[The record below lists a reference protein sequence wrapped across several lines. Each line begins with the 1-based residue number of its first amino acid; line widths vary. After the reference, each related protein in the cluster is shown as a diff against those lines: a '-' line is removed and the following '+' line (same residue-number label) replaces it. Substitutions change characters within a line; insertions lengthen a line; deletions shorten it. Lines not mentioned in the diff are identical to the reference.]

1 MECSRVLEKI
11 VLLHSI
17 AASEWFTPFQ
27 PGKVVNNIFS
37 FLALFNHKQDEVDAC
52 RQDVCQIL
60 EQKLAK
66 QGMAAVRL
74 FLKNSFEFIIK
85 SVLARWCTTMAL
97 NDRLLAPFLR
107 CRHQA
112 VGLVC
117 CTLPYNL
124 WGTLTLLL
132 PKMNLTIKPR
142 KLLNPELSNEI

>member
-1 MECSRVLEKI
+1 MTELEPNSLKYVFLEVYLSKFYPGNLFAMECSRVLEKLG
-11 VLLHSI
+11 LLYSI

-37 FLALFNHKQDEVDAC
+37 FLALFNHKQDEIDAC

-85 SVLARWCTTMAL
+85 SVLAR
-97 NDRLLAPFLR
+97 
-107 CRHQA
+107 
-112 VGLVC
+112 
-117 CTLPYNL
+117 
-124 WGTLTLLL
+124 
-132 PKMNLTIKPR
+132 
-142 KLLNPELSNEI
+142 